1 MSHSVLV
8 VEDEPNIVL
17 SLQFI
22 MKKAG
27 YAVRIAGDGQL
38 ALDEIARDIP
48 DLVLLDIMLPKRD
61 GLDVCET
68 IRANPEWS
76 AVKIV
81 MLSAKSREAD
91 KEKALTIGADDFIAK
106 PFSTR
111 ELVDRVKALL
121 GLENSDGK

>member
-17 SLQFI
+17 SLQFV

-27 YAVRIAGDGQL
+27 FAVRIAEDGQK
-38 ALDEIARDIP
+38 ALDEISRDLP
-48 DLVLLDIMLPKRD
+48 DLILLDIMLPKKD
-61 GLDVCET
+61 GFEVCEQ
-68 IRANPEWS
+68 IRARPEWS

-91 KEKALTIGADDFIAK
+91 KQKAMALGADDFLTK

-111 ELVDRVKALL
+111 DLGGRLKQLL
-121 GLENSDGK
+121 GIDIGS

>member
-17 SLQFI
+17 SLKFV
-22 MKKAG
+22 MEKAG
-27 YAVRIAGDGQL
+27 FSVRIADDGDK
-38 ALDEIARDIP
+38 ALEEIKKDIP

-61 GLDVCET
+61 GFSVCEA
-68 IRANPEWS
+68 IRANPDWS
-76 AVKIV
+76 SMKIV

-91 KEKALTIGADDFIAK
+91 KEKALAIGADDFMSK

-111 ELVDRVKALL
+111 ELDERVKTLL
-121 GLENSDGK
+121 GIKNGLG

>member
-17 SLQFI
+17 SLQFV

-27 YAVRIAGDGQL
+27 FSVRVAEDGEEAIRQIVHAV
-38 ALDEIARDIP
+38 P

-61 GLDVCET
+61 GFAVCEE
-68 IRANPEWS
+68 IRRRPEWS
-76 AVKIV
+76 AIKIV
-81 MLSAKSREAD
+81 MLSAKSRDAD
-91 KEKALTIGADDFIAK
+91 KQRALTVGADDFLTK

-111 ELVDRVKALL
+111 DLGDRLKRLLVMGEARA
-121 GLENSDGK
+121 

>member
-17 SLQFI
+17 SLQFV

-27 YAVRIAGDGQL
+27 FTVRIAGDGQE
-38 ALDEIARDIP
+38 ALNEIARDIP

-68 IRANPEWS
+68 IRANPDWS
-76 AVKIV
+76 AIKIV

-91 KEKALTIGADDFIAK
+91 KEKALAIGADDFIAK

-111 ELVDRVKALL
+111 ELGDRVKALL
-121 GLENSDGK
+121 GLGVSS

>member
-17 SLQFI
+17 SLQFV

-27 YAVRIAGDGQL
+27 FAVRVAEDGEK
-38 ALDEIARDIP
+38 AISEISRDLP

-61 GLDVCET
+61 GFAVCEE
-68 IRANPEWS
+68 IRSRPDWS
-76 AVKIV
+76 SVKIV
-81 MLSAKSREAD
+81 MLSAKNREAD
-91 KEKALTIGADDFIAK
+91 KQKALTLGADDFLSK

-111 ELVDRVKALL
+111 DLGDRLKRLL
-121 GLENSDGK
+121 GIDVGSD